1 MVQWDYSEW
10 KYLPEK
16 YKINVILAEGE
27 YHYGTEEITRCNSP
41 VTKKIFI
48 AAEMLLLK

>member
-1 MVQWDYSEW
+1 MAANPRLLCGKPLYYGTIWDYSEW

-27 YHYGTEEITRCNSP
+27 YHYGIEEKNQ
-41 VTKKIFI
+41 KQ
-48 AAEMLLLK
+48 